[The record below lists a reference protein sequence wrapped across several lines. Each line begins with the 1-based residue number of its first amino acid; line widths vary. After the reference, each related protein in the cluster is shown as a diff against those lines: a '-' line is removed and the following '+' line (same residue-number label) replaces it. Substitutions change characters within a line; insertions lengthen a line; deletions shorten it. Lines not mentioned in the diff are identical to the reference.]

1 MLTPGFNRWGQ
12 TLLHFG
18 TSRGFSERCWV
29 DQLRDRAVFDVRSW
43 ERPGVG
49 HGACCCEAGHERKNG
64 IALLRSI
71 APALSIL

>member
-18 TSRGFSERCWV
+18 TSRDSASAAGLINCGTGPVS
-29 DQLRDRAVFDVRSW
+29 DVRSW
-43 ERPGVG
+43 ERPGVR
-49 HGACCCEAGHERKNG
+49 HGACCCEAGRERKNG